1 MNYST
6 SLSASELSLIQT
18 AASAIDT
25 AQRAGKAIA
34 LQVSLAARALYENEI
49 RSGLLLADVRRAAYT
64 MWSVAIVIHMV
75 DCELCDRVAP
85 VLKRQAKL
93 TGTWLIEQCVR
104 TWLYWQ
110 ADLSEH
116 VTAAARIALHT
127 IENPE
132 QVAHQVYL
140 LNRVIGRA
148 VVSAVRSLV
157 AVEQRAI
164 LLWAKAEQGGW

>member
-18 AASAIDT
+18 TASAIDT

-49 RSGLLLADVRRAAYT
+49 LADVRRAAYT

-132 QVAHQVYL
+132 QVARQVFP

-164 LLWAKAEQGGW
+164 LLWATAEQGGW